1 MTAKDTTIDRRT
13 LMTRIL
19 AGGLT
24 APVMTGSIKAET
36 KGAALRT
43 VQNYYKTRS
52 YGQWPGLRQRRNFEA
67 AARQAWDGK

>member
-36 KGAALRT
+36 KDGAHGSELL
-43 VQNYYKTRS
+43 QNPFL
-52 YGQWPGLRQRRNFEA
+52 WA
-67 AARQAWDGK
+67 VA

>member
-1 MTAKDTTIDRRT
+1 MKKGADMTAKDTTIDRRT

-36 KGAALRT
+36 KDGAHGSELL
-43 VQNYYKTRS
+43 QNPFL
-52 YGQWPGLRQRRNFEA
+52 WA
-67 AARQAWDGK
+67 VA